1 MTRTIVPKPSGAV
14 GQSRQ
19 GVGAVASS
27 SLRRVGPGMGKTV
40 IRSTALPQPLVRG
53 KRMLAKKKD
62 EDKGGEVELDR
73 KRRHEVEIE
82 CGSPSQKKT
91 KVT

>member
-1 MTRTIVPKPSGAV
+1 
-14 GQSRQ
+14 
-19 GVGAVASS
+19 
-27 SLRRVGPGMGKTV
+27 
-40 IRSTALPQPLVRG
+40 
-53 KRMLAKKKD
+53 MLAKKKD